1 MSPRNAPDQVD
12 TLEQAILERA
22 QALAEEQVGQGNRAR
37 ERILEASSEKL
48 RLLEDRELLA
58 AKAQSEREYRRLVQ
72 ASEIRRQAELD
83 GLRWALVES
92 VMEGVG
98 AALAELSAEE
108 AKYLPVFKALLNEAV
123 NAIGED
129 EVVAT
134 INEIDH
140 RRFAERWDK
149 IVRAAVPKR
158 RVSLSAEFIAC
169 TGGVRVNSKDGRI
182 SVDNTFEGRIERL
195 EQELHTLILERLFP
209 TPVQMGPL
217 FHG

>member
-1 MSPRNAPDQVD
+1 VTPKDAADQVD
-12 TLEQAILERA
+12 TLEQAIVERA
-22 QALAEEQVGQGNRAR
+22 QALAEEQISQGNRAR

-58 AKAQSEREYRRLVQ
+58 GKAQSEREYRRLVQ
-72 ASEIRRQAELD
+72 ASEIQRQAELD

-98 AALAELSAEE
+98 TALAELSADET
-108 AKYLPVFKALLNEAV
+108 KYLPVFKALLSQAAS
-123 NAIGED
+123 AIEED
-129 EVVAT
+129 ELVAKV
-134 INEIDH
+134 NEIDH

-149 IVRAAVPKR
+149 IARAAVPDR
-158 RVSLSAEFIAC
+158 RVSLSAEFASC
-169 TGGVRVNSKDGRI
+169 TGGVRVNNKDERI

-195 EQELHTLILERLFP
+195 EAELHTLILERLFP
-209 TPVQMGPL
+209 SPVQMGPL